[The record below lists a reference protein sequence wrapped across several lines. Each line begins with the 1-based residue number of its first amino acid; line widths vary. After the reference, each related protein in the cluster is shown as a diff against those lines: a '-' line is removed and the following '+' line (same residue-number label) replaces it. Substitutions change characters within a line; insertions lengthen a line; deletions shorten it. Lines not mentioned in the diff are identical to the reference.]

1 MKKNYLAKVDQ
12 SARNIG
18 VDSFSLR
25 PFWNTMV
32 PKNLGVNTFPDP
44 IGHFGALWGAALYT
58 WPSTSNSGWGGP
70 VQGSDGRD
78 KRVICDIFYGGI
90 KRRIQGLNMIKISVK
105 QQQNEVECSPI

>member
-44 IGHFGALWGAALYT
+44 IGYFGAPWGAALYT
-58 WPSTSNSGWGGP
+58 GLSTSNSGWGGLVP
-70 VQGSDGRD
+70 GGGQGSDGGGGLARD
-78 KRVICDIFYGGI
+78 SR
-90 KRRIQGLNMIKISVK
+90 QEL
-105 QQQNEVECSPI
+105 